1 MIDGYQTIK
10 LGIHKLIKFRYLI
23 ALVCLFIGVF
33 FQLHGSSLS
42 NWNNFGVSE
51 TIANS
56 RQKTINQFSA
66 VNNKDTV
73 DIPTELKNWVS
84 LTPREDGT
92 LIGVPRMIRTDEWMV
107 QTPYFISQANTGN
120 HIINTH
126 YGLSGQNM
134 ILAYNAP
141 VKDLS
146 IIGKPANWGFIFL
159 GSAYGLSWYWCFK
172 IIFMIL
178 LAFEFSMIITKKN
191 LFVSII
197 GSLWITF
204 TPATQWWF
212 MQHLGDVVFNSLAI
226 MVFIYHYFKSSRL
239 YQKIAFA
246 GLLVV
251 SIVGFVLIIY
261 PAFQVPFAYL
271 ILFFFSVVFVKALK
285 RKEVRKSDY
294 LIMIVSLLV
303 SFSII
308 GYSLLESKEAIKL
321 VLNTV
326 YPGHRVSIGGDLSW
340 KRISDIFNTLILPF
354 KIPSIGNQVEA
365 ASSINF
371 LFIIIFLLPITIRK
385 EDLGKNSFQL
395 LSLFYS
401 LFLAF
406 YAVVGIPE
414 IFAKLSLFSY
424 VTSGRAWQSLA
435 VISVFVSIW
444 YISYIWNQ
452 VYQSISKLK
461 KIFLTV
467 ISILGIGLITYITI
481 KNSDYQGYIGTKYI
495 LAISLFL
502 LLALVSILY
511 KKRLFLSLT
520 LLPLIVGSGMTVNPT
535 VKGLTSIESK
545 KLTIKLKEMI
555 KKDPDANWISEGSLY
570 NYPQMFGAHTLN
582 SVRFYP
588 DKKLMEKIDP
598 SRASENAWNRYAH
611 MQVFL
616 TSSKTRMEAPVPD
629 VLNLQ
634 LNVNEVDRLKVRY
647 LLTQRNLEEDFGKK
661 MVKVYGPDLD
671 GNRIY
676 RYKK

>member
-1 MIDGYQTIK
+1 MNKGYQTIK
-10 LGIHKLIKFRYLI
+10 LGIHKMIKFRYLI

-51 TIANS
+51 TTANS
-56 RQKTINQFSA
+56 RQKTINQFS
-66 VNNKDTV
+66 VTSKKGTV
-73 DIPTELKNWVS
+73 DIPAELKNWVS

-92 LIGVPRMIRTDEWMV
+92 LVGVPRMIRTDEWMV

-120 HIINTH
+120 HLINTH

-146 IIGKPANWGFIFL
+146 VIGKPANWGFIFL
-159 GSAYGLSWYWCFK
+159 GAAYGLSWYWCFK
-172 IIFMIL
+172 IIFMLL

-191 LFVSII
+191 LFISLI

-226 MVFIYHYFKSSRL
+226 MVFIYHYFRSSKL

-246 GLLVV
+246 GLLAI

-271 ILFFFSVVFVKALK
+271 ILSFFSIVFVKALK
-285 RKEVRKSDY
+285 QKEVRKSDY
-294 LIMIVSLLV
+294 LIMVVSVLV

-326 YPGHRVSIGGDLSW
+326 YPGHRVSTGGELSW
-340 KRISDIFNTLILPF
+340 QRVSDIFSTLILPF

-371 LFIIIFLLPITIRK
+371 LFIIIFLLPVTIK
-385 EDLGKNSFQL
+385 KKDLGKNRFQL
-395 LSLFYS
+395 LTLLYS

-406 YAVVGIPE
+406 YAIVGMPK

-444 YISYIWNQ
+444 YISYLWNQ
-452 VYQSISKLK
+452 AYQSISKLK
-461 KIFLTV
+461 RVILAVLSITGIFLV
-467 ISILGIGLITYITI
+467 TYVTI
-481 KNSDYQGYIGTKYI
+481 KNGDYQGYIGTKYI
-495 LAISLFL
+495 LVISLFL
-502 LLALVSILY
+502 LLVLVSILY
-511 KKRLFLSLT
+511 KKRLLLALT

-535 VKGLTSIESK
+535 VQGLKSIESK
-545 KLTIKLKEMI
+545 KLTVKLKKMI
-555 KKDPDANWISEGSLY
+555 RKDPDSYWISEGILY

-598 SRASENAWNRYAH
+598 NRNSENVWNRYAH
-611 MQVFL
+611 IQVFL
-616 TSSKTRMEAPVPD
+616 TPSKTRMEAPVPD

-634 LNVNEVDRLKVRY
+634 LNVNEVDRLNVRY
-647 LLTQRNLEEDFGKK
+647 LLTQRNLEEVFGKK

-676 RYKK
+676 MYNK